1 MIKDNIIITL
11 SGKAGA
17 GKDTAADYIADYFYT
32 NGYRPFRLAYANIL
46 KPLCEMNYPIEQ
58 MKTKKGRRDA
68 YQELG
73 TDVIRSIEPDFFVNE
88 TFHIIDLLAQ
98 RYNKDE
104 IDDVLKDMYD
114 DEKKFNHEVEINKL
128 KYNVFII
135 SDARF
140 ENELNPGLYNG
151 YYRIYN
157 ILIDSSRNRRN
168 LTQEQRNHSSES
180 YIRNINHDKFYATI
194 TNDGTKSD
202 LLENCN
208 IVVNHII
215 DDNKKY
221 MKTYLKNVENF
232 INETIKDNTDFI
244 NKTIKDNPDELGGK

>member
-73 TDVIRSIEPDFFVNE
+73 TDVIRKIEPDFFVNE
-88 TFHIIDLLAQ
+88 TFHLIDLLAQ

-140 ENELNPGLYNG
+140 ENELNPGLYHG

-157 ILIDSSRNRRN
+157 ILIDSSHNRRN
-168 LTQEQRNHSSES
+168 LTQEQKNHSSES
-180 YIRNINHDKFYATI
+180 YIRDINHDKFYATI

-202 LLENCN
+202 LSENCS
-208 IVVNHII
+208 ILVDHII
-215 DDNKKY
+215 GDHKEY
-221 MKTYLKNVENF
+221 METYVKNIE
-232 INETIKDNTDFI
+232 DYI
-244 NKTIKDNPDELGGK
+244 NKTIKENSDKIVGD